1 MDRWGRY
8 QQSILDILEVSAVR
22 FRNERYEFDNLIV
35 FRSNIAI
42 IPQDP
47 ILFTGTIRDNIDPK
61 KKYTDEKIWK
71 VMDRVKIKDLIPSLD
86 FQVKEK
92 GSSFSSG
99 QRQLICLAR
108 AAIGKYK
115 IVVLD
120 EATANM
126 DPVTDKMLHDVIEE
140 IFSQCTILIIAH
152 RLHSILN
159 CDLVMV
165 LDSGRLVEYDNPRK
179 LIQDESTAFYKMC
192 KESET

>member
-1 MDRWGRY
+1 M
-8 QQSILDILEVSAVR
+8 SIQHWSLKVIHSQLLVS
-22 FRNERYEFDNLIV
+22 
-35 FRSNIAI
+35 RSNIAI

-71 VMDRVKIKDLIPSLD
+71 VLDRVKIKDLIPTLD
-86 FQVKEK
+86 MQIKEK

-115 IVVLD
+115 IVVMD

-126 DPVTDKMLHDVIEE
+126 DPVTDKMLHDVIQE
-140 IFSQCTILIIAH
+140 IFSHCTILTIAH
-152 RLHSILN
+152 RLHSILD

-165 LDSGRLVEYDNPRK
+165 LDNGRLVEYNNPNK
-179 LIQDESTAFYKMC
+179 LIQDESTTFYKMC
-192 KESET
+192 KDSERDT